1 MCETERDLRVGS
13 SIANE
18 RGGDADE
25 KASLEDLVAAVLIG
39 GFCRGQARNSQAVM
53 LADTVE
59 KAQRVIRD
67 KVRLHVLVGLRD
79 LLDPALDL
87 PQDETQHTR

>member
-1 MCETERDLRVGS
+1 
-13 SIANE
+13 
-18 RGGDADE
+18 
-25 KASLEDLVAAVLIG
+25 
-39 GFCRGQARNSQAVM
+39 M